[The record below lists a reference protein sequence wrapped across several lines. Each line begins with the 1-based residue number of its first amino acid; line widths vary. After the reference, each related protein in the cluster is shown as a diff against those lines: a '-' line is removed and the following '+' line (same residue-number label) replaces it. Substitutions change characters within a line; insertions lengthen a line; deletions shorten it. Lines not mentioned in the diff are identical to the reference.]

1 MQRLLLSLLSVAML
15 LPAES
20 GAVVPVGLAGSTHVS
35 QRPVPY
41 SKREKTRKYVDIIAL
56 KEALDGA
63 RLHDAGCLLIAA
75 RDCEC
80 MALADEENNV
90 KFIHIRVNSQV
101 DKSKRRAVLTKMLST
116 VREQLTLDESP
127 KVWTSD
133 DATVA
138 LLCYAPL
145 DQNEGDDMLGKP
157 RCEALQNLLMAFDES
172 TLELV
177 HADGFA
183 CAFKTKKEGVEMEIA
198 VDVSAPIV
206 RYIEL
211 RGGKVRAKVNP
222 KEVIES
228 VFPALSEKPSKDNAF
243 FGKGAYRLRAL
254 TTDGQYHLCRN
265 TKPKSRFFAAG
276 DDAHLKA
283 AVEREANFKTYGFS
297 EPPFSDAVVSWP
309 DSLNADDLM
318 KQSEA
323 EEDTPEQEPDTPA
336 KQGDEAPQPDKTE
349 AQQDAPAADPEPTA
363 PLTPEAARAAYLKM
377 LREM

>member
-20 GAVVPVGLAGSTHVS
+20 GAVVPVGQAGSTHVS
-35 QRPVPY
+35 QRPVSY

-101 DKSKRRAVLTKMLST
+101 DKSKRRAVLTKMIST

-127 KVWTSD
+127 QVWTSD

-157 RCEALQNLLMAFDES
+157 RCEALQNLLTAFDES

-228 VFPALSEKPSKDNAF
+228 VFPALSEKPSKDSVF

-309 DSLNADDLM
+309 DSLNADDLI
-318 KQSEA
+318 KKSEA
-323 EEDTPEQEPDTPA
+323 DTPEQEPDTPA